1 MGVFNIVEMTKEQN
15 QIEPDTKIPEKIIE
29 TTKVNETENII
40 KNKEDKLITLNG
52 NLSQIYT
59 DALNQMYAIENMGS
73 MFNIINSVS
82 DQKETSDDLY
92 VHIVDS
98 DDLENIDPIKIVRNL
113 RLALDK
119 RTETTKLLVL
129 ESNNLTAKIIGDYFN
144 IRGIKSIYNRDNA
157 LQTIR
162 NYLS

>member
-144 IRGIKSIYNRDNA
+144 IRGIKSIYNRDSA